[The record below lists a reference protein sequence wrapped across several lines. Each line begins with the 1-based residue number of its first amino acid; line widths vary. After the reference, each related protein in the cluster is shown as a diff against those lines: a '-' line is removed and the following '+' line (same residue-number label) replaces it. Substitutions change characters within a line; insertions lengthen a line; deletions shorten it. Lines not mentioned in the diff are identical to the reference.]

1 MVPNKGEIM
10 EEILKI
16 EGLSK
21 KYGTNLVLNNINL
34 SVNKGDIYGI
44 LGLSG
49 AGKSTL
55 VRCINNP
62 EDFDEGHIYFH
73 GKDADFSREYRRKV
87 TMIFQSFNLLSQR
100 TVLKNVMISGELV
113 HDKNAKEK
121 AIHLLE
127 LVGLKDKIN
136 AYPANLSGGQCQ
148 RVAIARALMT
158 NPEILL
164 CDEATSALDPE
175 TTHSILELL
184 KKLNT
189 ELGLTIIIISH
200 QMSVI
205 DAICNKVA
213 IIDKSQ
219 IVENGPT
226 MDIFLSP
233 KTEIGKKLICSGH
246 INTKLSDEKMIKLIF
261 NGEVDSPIVANIICD
276 CNIMLSIMYAQTKT
290 QDGKIYGQIIFK
302 LPYYEHDILKLKKYL
317 EFKGIKYEEVLVN
330 ELV

>member
-1 MVPNKGEIM
+1 MVPNKGEFM

-55 VRCINNP
+55 VRCINNL

-73 GKDADFSREYRRKV
+73 GEDADFSREYRRKV

-136 AYPANLSGGQCQ
+136 AYPANSSGGQCQ

-233 KTEIGKKLICSGH
+233 KTEIGKKLIYSGH

-317 EFKGIKYEEVLVN
+317 ELKGIKYEEVLVN